1 MLYGGQ
7 MDAFM
12 HVNEESFERDV
23 LKADKP
29 VVVEFGA
36 TWCQPCKQLEPVL
49 VKLSQEW
56 GGKVQLVKVDV
67 DESANLTMQQQIMGV
82 PTVILFIKGQA
93 TARFTGYQD
102 RNRILDKFK
111 AHLG

>member
-1 MLYGGQ
+1 MLYGGK

-23 LKADKP
+23 LKAEKP

-49 VKLSQEW
+49 VKLGQEW

-102 RNRILDKFK
+102 RNRILEKFK
-111 AHLG
+111 AHLA